1 MAEVEVIHDREGDTL
16 TVWFGEWAVLAT
28 WKCKQALG
36 GLVIATSVLQK
47 AMREIAAKRGDLT
60 LFALFKRANAPFGN
74 WDLVVSAPWLER
86 DRYKATT
93 EVVNLLVDT
102 IGRKSLTQLARVE
115 VIRDDNPGLEFVL
128 ANFPVDD
135 GELRLRDTELFGL
148 DMDEGIIFRARRPA
162 ARKRARK
169 VRRTAAG
176 SRGRG
181 LKRRRAEGQLTA

>member
-1 MAEVEVIHDREGDTL
+1 
-16 TVWFGEWAVLAT
+16 
-28 WKCKQALG
+28 
-36 GLVIATSVLQK
+36 
-47 AMREIAAKRGDLT
+47 MREIAAKRGDFT

-74 WDLVVSAPWLER
+74 RDLVVSAPWLDRR

-148 DMDEGIIFRARRPA
+148 EMDEGIIFRARRPE
-162 ARKRARK
+162 ARKGARK
-169 VRRTAAG
+169 VRQRTAAG

-181 LKRRRAEGQLTA
+181 LKRRRAEGQLTT